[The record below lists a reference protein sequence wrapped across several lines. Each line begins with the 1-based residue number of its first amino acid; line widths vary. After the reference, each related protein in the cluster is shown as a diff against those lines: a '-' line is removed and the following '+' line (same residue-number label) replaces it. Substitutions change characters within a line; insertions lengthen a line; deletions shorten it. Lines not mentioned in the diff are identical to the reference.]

1 MRDIIIIGAGPAG
14 LTAAIYAL
22 RADKDVLIIEKGVF
36 GGQITFSPKIENY
49 PGFTELSGNEL
60 ADKMMEQVIN
70 LGGEFEMET
79 VKGIKDCGDHKE
91 VITSGETFQARTVII
106 ATGASHRR
114 LGVPKEE
121 ELTGNGIS
129 FCAVC
134 DGAFYENQDV
144 TVIGGGNSA
153 LQEAVLLSTTSKSV
167 TVIQNLSF
175 LTGEEKL
182 AEELKKK
189 SNVSFIY
196 NSIVTG
202 FEADTELRG
211 VNIKNTESG
220 EEQTIPCAGCFVAI
234 GLLPATD
241 FIKDTIKLNEYGYV
255 DAGENCKT
263 DIEGIF
269 CAGDCRS
276 KEVRQITTACAD
288 GAAAALA
295 ACKFIN

>member
-60 ADKMMEQVIN
+60 ADKMMDQVIN
-70 LGGEFEMET
+70 LGGEFEMDT
-79 VKGIKDCGDHKE
+79 VRAVKDCGTYKE
-91 VITSGETFQARTVII
+91 VITAGGKFETKTVII

-114 LGVPKEE
+114 LGVKNEE

-134 DGAFYENQDV
+134 DGAFYADEDV

-153 LQEAVLLSTTSKSV
+153 LQEAVLLSATSKSV
-167 TVIQNLSF
+167 TVIQNLPE
-175 LTGEEKL
+175 LTGEKKL
-182 AEELKKK
+182 IEELSAKE
-189 SNVSFIY
+189 NVSFIY
-196 NSIVTG
+196 NSVVSG
-202 FEADTELRG
+202 FEADTELKG
-211 VNIKNTESG
+211 VKIKNTDTG
-220 EEQTIPCAGCFVAI
+220 EEKLIHCSGCFVAI
-234 GLLPATD
+234 GLIPATE
-241 FIKDTIKLNEYGYV
+241 FIKDTVKLDSYGYIE
-255 DAGENCKT
+255 AHESCRT
-263 DIEGIF
+263 DIEGVF
-269 CAGDCRS
+269 AAGDCRS

-288 GAAAALA
+288 GASAALA
-295 ACKFIN
+295 ACRYIG